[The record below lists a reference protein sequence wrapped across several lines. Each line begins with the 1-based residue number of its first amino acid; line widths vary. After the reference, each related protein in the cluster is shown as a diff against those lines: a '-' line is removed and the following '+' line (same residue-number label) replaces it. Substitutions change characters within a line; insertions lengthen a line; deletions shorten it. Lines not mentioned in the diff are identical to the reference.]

1 MQAKMKDPIE
11 IEYEVVN
18 RENNNKKKKEQREK
32 GKRNSE
38 KNF

>member
-18 RENNNKKKKEQREK
+18 RENNNKKKKE
-32 GKRNSE
+32 
-38 KNF
+38 